1 MLQGA
6 ARGTSL
12 SLVTHAHLQQGRG
25 PRLLLHLVE
34 KGFINKHTVLGT
46 VLRVTNHPAGGVDTE
61 PAPAPAAAFNSSAPA
76 LAGWPP
82 SPPHAQA
89 NRFAVAAVALGSRP
103 AATAHGRWVDR

>member
-34 KGFINKHTVLGT
+34 KGFINKYTVLGRSS
-46 VLRVTNHPAGGVDTE
+46 VLPTGLTISFSDEIPVFSGNEISFRNFGG
-61 PAPAPAAAFNSSAPA
+61 F
-76 LAGWPP
+76 
-82 SPPHAQA
+82 
-89 NRFAVAAVALGSRP
+89 R
-103 AATAHGRWVDR
+103 